1 MTLIER
7 YLFRQLL
14 GPTLWAMTALA
25 ALGILSQSLAGLDL
39 IVEQRQ
45 SAWVFIKVTA
55 LAMPTTLSLVVPLA
69 IFIAGLIT
77 LNRLQTEHEIVVCY
91 AGGVSRWRLL
101 SPALR
106 LAGWATLF
114 TLILNLWVSP
124 WATQEMHREI
134 NAARADL
141 AATLVREGQFTHPV
155 QGLTVYAQSMG
166 SGGVM
171 RNIFINQDDPKTG
184 KSTTYTAH
192 SGQLIKQNGRPML
205 LMMQGASQDLN
216 KEGVLNYL
224 EFAEYTLD
232 LQPYITTATPK
243 PKETERYMR
252 ELVHPSKKDA
262 WAMANKQ
269 RLKAEAWSRVA
280 SSLYCLAFMTLAVTA
295 VLGGSFNR
303 LGYAKR
309 IAVFCLIAIVARVIG
324 LVLPGLCIKSQGLNP
339 LQVIIPLLTVAGA
352 VMSYVGRR
360 VPRPIP
366 IAGPPARTVSPDPVL
381 AGAPA

>member
-14 GPTLWAMTALA
+14 GPTLWAMAALA

-45 SAWVFIKVTA
+45 STWVFIKVTA
-55 LAMPTTLSLVVPLA
+55 LAMPMTLSLVVPLA
-69 IFIAGLIT
+69 IFVAGLVT

-91 AGGVSRWRLL
+91 AGGVSRWRVL

-114 TLILNLWVSP
+114 TLVINLWVAP
-124 WATQEMHREI
+124 WATREMHAEI
-134 NAARADL
+134 NAARSDL
-141 AATLVREGQFTHPV
+141 AASLVREGQFTHPV
-155 QGLTVYAQSMG
+155 QGLTVYAQSVG
-166 SGGVM
+166 AGGIM

-192 SGQLIKQNGRPML
+192 NGRLIKQNGRPML

-216 KEGVLNYL
+216 KDGALSYL

-232 LQPYITTATPK
+232 LQPYEATVVPK

-252 ELVHPSKKDA
+252 ELIHPSKKDV
-262 WAMANKQ
+262 WAMANKK
-269 RLKAEAWSRVA
+269 RLKAEAWSRVG
-280 SSLYCLAFMTLAVTA
+280 SSLYCLAFMALAVSA

-309 IAVFCLIAIVARVIG
+309 IAVFCLLAIIVRVIG
-324 LVLPGLCIKSQGLNP
+324 LILPGLCIKSAGLNP
-339 LQVIIPLLTVAGA
+339 LQVIVPLLTFAGA
-352 VMSYVGRR
+352 IMSYIGRR
-360 VPRPIP
+360 VPRPKQ
-366 IAGPPARTVSPDPVL
+366 AKRPPAKPAATSQGL
-381 AGAPA
+381 AGATA

>member
-45 SAWVFIKVTA
+45 SAWVFVKVTA

-91 AGGVSRWRLL
+91 AGGVSRWRVM
-101 SPALR
+101 SPAVR

-114 TLILNLWVSP
+114 TLVLNLWVSP

-166 SGGVM
+166 AGGVM

-192 SGQLIKQNGRPML
+192 SGRLIKQNGRPML
-205 LMMQGASQDLN
+205 LMIQGASQDLN
-216 KEGVLNYL
+216 KDGVLNYL

-232 LQPYITTATPK
+232 LQPYASTAAPK

-262 WAMANKQ
+262 WAMANKK
-269 RLKAEAWSRVA
+269 RLIAEAWSRVA
-280 SSLYCLAFMTLAVTA
+280 SALYCLTFMALAVTA

-309 IAVFCLIAIVARVIG
+309 IALFCLVAITVRVIG
-324 LVLPGLCIKSQGLNP
+324 LVLPGLCIKSPSLNP
-339 LQVIIPLLTVAGA
+339 VQILVPVLTFTGA
-352 VMSYVGRR
+352 IMSYVGRR
-360 VPRPIP
+360 VSKPRPG
-366 IAGPPARTVSPDPVL
+366 ARPPTQAASGQAL
-381 AGAPA
+381 AGAAA